1 MEVFGPGMAYSQTR
15 PDGFLRTPMRF
26 LHTSDW
32 HLGKTL
38 CNTNLLDDQAHVL
51 DQVVAMVR
59 DSRAEALVVAGDI
72 YDRAVPPK
80 EAVALLS
87 ETLNRLV
94 RGCGVPVLL
103 IAGNH
108 DSPERLGFA
117 SSFLGNQGLHLA
129 GPLDPSPTPI
139 LIGNT
144 AFHLLPYAD
153 PTMARFALGEEG
165 LRSHQDVLAA
175 QLARARQAH
184 PAGYRF
190 VAVAHAFVA
199 GSAVSDSE
207 LGLSVG
213 GTGEVDATLFA
224 DCDYAALGHLHRPQE
239 AGLPQVR
246 YAGSLLKYS
255 ASEAGHVKALTLVDL
270 PDQGPAHTEPLPLSP
285 RHDLRRLRGRFEDLL
300 QGPHGNA
307 EDYLFLDLLDDGPV
321 LDAMARLRQIYPNIL
336 GIQPAPP
343 ASTRPEGVQE
353 IRTTDLN
360 PNTLFRSFFEE
371 VQGRPMDAEEA
382 AVFLELSGRILA
394 DEVQP

>member
-1 MEVFGPGMAYSQTR
+1 M
-15 PDGFLRTPMRF
+15 
-26 LHTSDW
+26 
-32 HLGKTL
+32 
-38 CNTNLLDDQAHVL
+38 
-51 DQVVAMVR
+51 
-59 DSRAEALVVAGDI
+59 
-72 YDRAVPPK
+72 
-80 EAVALLS
+80 
-87 ETLNRLV
+87 
-94 RGCGVPVLL
+94 
-103 IAGNH
+103 
-108 DSPERLGFA
+108 
-117 SSFLGNQGLHLA
+117 
-129 GPLDPSPTPI
+129 
-139 LIGNT
+139 
-144 AFHLLPYAD
+144 
-153 PTMARFALGEEG
+153 
-165 LRSHQDVLAA
+165 
-175 QLARARQAH
+175 
-184 PAGYRF
+184 
-190 VAVAHAFVA
+190 AVAHAFVA
-199 GSAVSDSE
+199 GSVVSDSE

-213 GTGEVDATLFA
+213 GTGEVDASLFA

-239 AGLPQVR
+239 AGLSQVR

-343 ASTRPEGVQE
+343 ASARPEGVQE
-353 IRTTDLN
+353 IRATDLN